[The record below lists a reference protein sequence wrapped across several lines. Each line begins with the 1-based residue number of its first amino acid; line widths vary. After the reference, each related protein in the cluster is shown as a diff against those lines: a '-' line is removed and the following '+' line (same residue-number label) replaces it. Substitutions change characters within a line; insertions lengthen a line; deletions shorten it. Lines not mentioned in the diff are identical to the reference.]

1 MKKVILGLAVLFTPV
16 AAADPVTAQHA
27 MKELRDRGAYIR
39 DSVLVFGEPMI
50 SAEFEDQGYR
60 LVLSQC
66 TQPDFACDITVF
78 SACQTAAPLNADD
91 LMLFANEQNRQA
103 TARGTVYADRDG
115 GIGDVI
121 CNRSRRDLHNEDVFD
136 MADVFAWHTI
146 LNDFSEA
153 VEKEKRRITVRGLLG
168 ISESDEV
175 DFADNK
181 LPVRS
186 EN

>member
-1 MKKVILGLAVLFTPV
+1 MKKVILGFCALFAPV
-16 AAADPVTAQHA
+16 AAAEPVTAQEA

-66 TQPDFACDITVF
+66 AQPDFACDITIF

-91 LMLFANEQNRQA
+91 LMQFANRQNQQA

-121 CNRSRRDLHNEDVFD
+121 CIRSRRDLHAEDVFD
-136 MADVFAWHTI
+136 MTDVFAWHTI

-153 VEKEKRRITVRGLLG
+153 VEKEKRLITVRDILG

-175 DFADNK
+175 DFANTD